1 MMARIMAVD
10 YGNKR
15 IGFATTDPLQITVNG
30 LPTQSQED
38 YWGFMEA
45 YIKEE
50 QVEKVVL
57 GYPEHADG
65 SPTMLYPHIKGLA
78 RKLKK
83 NFPELLI
90 VLHPEDYTSKRASE
104 IIIKAGV
111 KKKQRRDKARI
122 DKISAVLI
130 LQDYL
135 GHI

>member
-1 MMARIMAVD
+1 MARILAVD

-30 LPTQSQED
+30 LTTKSQSD
-38 YWGFMEA
+38 YWSFMEK
-45 YIKEE
+45 YIQNEE
-50 QVEKVVL
+50 VEKVVL

-65 SPTMLYPHIKGLA
+65 TPTKLYPHIKGLA

-83 NFPELLI
+83 NFPELI
-90 VLHPEDYTSKRASE
+90 VVFHPEDYTSKRASE
-104 IIIKAGV
+104 IIIQAGV

>member
-1 MMARIMAVD
+1 MARILAVD

-15 IGFATTDPLQITVNG
+15 IGFATTDPSQITVNG
-30 LPTQSQED
+30 LTTKSQSD
-38 YWGFMEA
+38 YWSFMEN
-45 YIKEE
+45 YIQNEE
-50 QVEKVVL
+50 VEKVVL

-65 SPTMLYPHIKGLA
+65 TPTKLYPHIKGLA

-83 NFPELLI
+83 NFPELD
-90 VLHPEDYTSKRASE
+90 VVFHPEDYTSKRASE
-104 IIIKAGV
+104 IIIQAGV
-111 KKKQRRDKARI
+111 KKKQRRDKDRI